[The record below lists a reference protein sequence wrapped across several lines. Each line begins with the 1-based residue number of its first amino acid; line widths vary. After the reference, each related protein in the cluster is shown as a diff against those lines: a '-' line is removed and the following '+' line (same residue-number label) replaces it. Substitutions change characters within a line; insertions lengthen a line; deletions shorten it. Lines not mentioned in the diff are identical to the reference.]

1 MEKYHIYLKRIYLF
15 VLVVLA
21 IRVLNYGF
29 CIFLQSGTLEWIG
42 LYAFLTIPLFLFIV
56 LGGILLMFSKK
67 KNRLLRVC
75 VSILYLAMGLA
86 LAYFSPLFHEL
97 TLLGILQEMIFPNA
111 TAFTLP
117 MLGVGIFTLIFLSF
131 WFPTFFKAFQDEKL

>member
-1 MEKYHIYLKRIYLF
+1 
-15 VLVVLA
+15 
-21 IRVLNYGF
+21 
-29 CIFLQSGTLEWIG
+29 
-42 LYAFLTIPLFLFIV
+42 
-56 LGGILLMFSKK
+56 MFSKK

-131 WFPTFFKAFQDEKL
+131 WFPTFFKAFQDEKQ